1 MRCSLKRL
9 DTFGVCKIP
18 LTLHSRASELESKLE
33 LKRLNS
39 DSGVDV
45 LAGVGVYSGVG
56 VFKTSAV
63 GVLSGV

>member
-1 MRCSLKRL
+1 MHIPFLKYV
-9 DTFGVCKIP
+9 F
-18 LTLHSRASELESKLE
+18 SRASESELE

-56 VFKTSAV
+56 VFKTSGVGV